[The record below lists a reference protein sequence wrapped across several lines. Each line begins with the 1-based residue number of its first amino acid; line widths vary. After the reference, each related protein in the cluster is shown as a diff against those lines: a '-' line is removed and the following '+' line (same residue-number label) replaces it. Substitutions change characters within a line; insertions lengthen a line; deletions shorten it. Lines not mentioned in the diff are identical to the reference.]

1 MSRFACSP
9 PRYPNKE
16 SKTPLY
22 HLWANASRVPL
33 FMMPSPNIESV
44 LQIHIPRDNPG
55 RLVVFFSVRTSFPV
69 IDPRHAPR
77 VLGVR
82 IGVALLPDE
91 AELDGKAAV
100 DELALTL
107 VSRVPRRAADLDLK
121 LRLVEALALPAVEA
135 RGPNQLGRLSRDLK
149 IVEEIAIATDRCV
162 LVVVDLRK
170 KSA

>member
-1 MSRFACSP
+1 MSF
-9 PRYPNKE
+9 
-16 SKTPLY
+16 
-22 HLWANASRVPL
+22 
-33 FMMPSPNIESV
+33 
-44 LQIHIPRDNPG
+44 G
-55 RLVVFFSVRTSFPV
+55 RLVILTVRAAFPALD
-69 IDPRHAPR
+69 IR
-77 VLGVR
+77 LGP
-82 IGVALLPDE
+82 GCSGWVALLPDE